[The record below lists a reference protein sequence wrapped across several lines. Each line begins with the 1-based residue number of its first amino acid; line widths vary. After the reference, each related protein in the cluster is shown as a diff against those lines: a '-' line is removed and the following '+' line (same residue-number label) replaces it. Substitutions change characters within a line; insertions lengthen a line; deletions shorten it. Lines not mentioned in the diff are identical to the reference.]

1 MNTRLMTGMSLA
13 GGLTLAT
20 IIAGCASTPMPNA
33 ALENARTVVQRTEAD
48 PNVARYSSLD
58 LDAARR
64 HLTAAEAAEL
74 HHDEPTASQD
84 AYLASQTAR
93 LAQLKANAKADDAH
107 VADGQA
113 ERDRIR
119 LAARSREVQQAQSAQ
134 QQAAAKAAALQA
146 EADALKAKSH
156 Q

>member
-1 MNTRLMTGMSLA
+1 MNTSLIK
-13 GGLTLAT
+13 GIGLALIVT
-20 IIAGCASTPMPNA
+20 GCASTPMPNA
-33 ALENARTVVQRTEAD
+33 ALENARTVVQTTEAD

-58 LDAARR
+58 LDAARKQ
-64 HLTAAEAAEL
+64 LAAAESAEMR
-74 HHDEPTASQD
+74 HDEQAASQS

-93 LAQLKANAKADDAH
+93 LAQLRASAKADDAH

-113 ERDRIR
+113 ERDRIQ
-119 LAARSREVQQAQSAQ
+119 LAARSREVDQAQMAE